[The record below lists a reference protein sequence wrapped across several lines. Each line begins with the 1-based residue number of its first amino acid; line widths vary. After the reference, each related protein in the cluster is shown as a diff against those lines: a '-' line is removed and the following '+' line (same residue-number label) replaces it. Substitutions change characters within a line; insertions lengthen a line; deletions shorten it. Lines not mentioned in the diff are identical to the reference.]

1 MIRRLSGQLPLWARR
16 DHPVLRHELGAS
28 PRLSWQ
34 ARYARALGVIL
45 LGALLLAGGYAAA
58 TNLLRNPPGENF
70 TEALNRIVFIP
81 LLIVQV
87 LMRIM
92 AVTLTSNTVSNEM
105 RRQHWDSLRSTP
117 FGAELT
123 MRARWAA
130 VFYRL
135 RGLLGIVL
143 LARVILLIVMLRD
156 LTAYNGRHLDLLT
169 MSVTPEVSLVVAVL
183 LLSFL
188 MTAALLLPLTGVGFD
203 GSIGLL
209 ISAAVQQRTYSGL
222 IQIVYIVVRIALAAA
237 LVLAAAHFLNGQIV
251 LGDPAAWLLMFLSA
265 AIGDWG
271 LAFLY
276 LGSYGEVWAT
286 VPYGIFLGLALVVF
300 ALLQAAVADQL
311 LVIAVRR
318 AQKKG

>member
-1 MIRRLSGQLPLWARR
+1 M
-16 DHPVLRHELGAS
+16 LRHELGSS
-28 PRLSWQ
+28 PRLPWQ
-34 ARYARALGVIL
+34 VRYARALATIVAAGLLL
-45 LGALLLAGGYAAA
+45 LGGYMAA
-58 TNLLRNPPGENF
+58 TNLLQHPAGENPV
-70 TEALNRIVFIP
+70 EALNNIVFWP

-87 LMRIM
+87 LLRML
-92 AVTLTSNTVSNEM
+92 AVTLTSNTVADEM

-135 RGLLGIVL
+135 RGLLGVVL
-143 LARVILLIVMLRD
+143 LVRVVLLLAMLWE

-183 LLSFL
+183 LLSFM
-188 MTAALLLPLTGVGFD
+188 MTAALLLPLTAVGFD

-209 ISAAVQQRTYSGL
+209 ISALVQQRTYSAL
-222 IQIVYIVVRIALAAA
+222 LQILYIIARIALVTGLVFAAWQFRDGQ
-237 LVLAAAHFLNGQIV
+237 LVLDSAV
-251 LGDPAAWLLMFLSA
+251 SWLLMFLLA
-265 AIGDWG
+265 AMGDWG

-276 LGSYGEVWAT
+276 LGFYGEVWAT
-286 VPYGIFLGLALVVF
+286 VPYGIFLGLALVIF

-311 LVIAVRR
+311 LVFAVRR
-318 AQKKG
+318 AQRKG